1 MKCIATLTLL
11 FSLLQVAFAKVITV
25 KPGGHKKSITNAIG
39 IAESGDT
46 ILISSGIYS
55 EGNILIR
62 KPVTIIGINHPVLDG
77 KMRDELFTIASPN
90 VTIEGIHII
99 NSGRSSLNDLA
110 GIKCLDAHYVKI
122 RNNRFDNTFFA
133 IHLSNTNF
141 AIIENNQLVATGI
154 NEYELGNGI
163 HLWKCAH
170 ANIVNNSV
178 SGHRD
183 GIYFEFVTKTF
194 IRKNI
199 SKGNKRYGLHFMFS
213 HDNSYE
219 DNIFT
224 NNGAG
229 VAVMYTRHVKMIR
242 NTFDKNWGSSS
253 YGLLLKDISDS
264 EVIQNKFIGNTSGI
278 YMEGT
283 SRTIFKKNLFQSN
296 GWGVKLQASCDDNTF
311 TNNNFLGNTFD
322 ISTNGTLVLN
332 NINYNYWDKYQG
344 YDLNKDGTGD
354 IPHPPVNLFSMIV
367 ERIPSAIMLW
377 RSFLV
382 FLLDRAEKVVPA
394 ITPENLKDNYP
405 GMKPYDIS

>member
-1 MKCIATLTLL
+1 
-11 FSLLQVAFAKVITV
+11 
-25 KPGGHKKSITNAIG
+25 
-39 IAESGDT
+39 
-46 ILISSGIYS
+46 
-55 EGNILIR
+55 
-62 KPVTIIGINHPVLDG
+62 
-77 KMRDELFTIASPN
+77 
-90 VTIEGIHII
+90 
-99 NSGRSSLNDLA
+99 
-110 GIKCLDAHYVKI
+110 
-122 RNNRFDNTFFA
+122 
-133 IHLSNTNF
+133 
-141 AIIENNQLVATGI
+141 
-154 NEYELGNGI
+154 
-163 HLWKCAH
+163 
-170 ANIVNNSV
+170 
-178 SGHRD
+178 
-183 GIYFEFVTKTF
+183 
-194 IRKNI
+194 
-199 SKGNKRYGLHFMFS
+199 MFS

-264 EVIQNKFIGNTSGI
+264 EVIQNKFIGNASGI